1 MVRVEKVR
9 EDVYDPT
16 TGTHTCVLDLQVSE
30 ATDLPAKDST
40 VGNATVAPGS
50 IAQIIQTG
58 AFVTLDDDGTWYPEQ
73 S

>member
-30 ATDLPAKDST
+30 STDLPAKDST

-50 IAQIIQTG
+50 IAQSIQ
-58 AFVTLDDDGTWYPEQ
+58 D
-73 S
+73 